1 MRSALAQ
8 LVQAIQFALHACC
21 PVCVP
26 LTMIERQYSLLSRQR
41 KEQSDGA
48 AAVRR
53 TPSGR
58 GATRPHPR
66 THTHHHLHRARRLP
80 DHGEKRKAIFCVG
93 RASKR
98 KKKTNDWGCLRR
110 TRPPPNWRGDPRCL
124 CRCLLRV
131 TISHAK
137 LLARLELT
145 CKIWTATKVR
155 LGTSVCEVGVAVTSR
170 LRA

>member
-48 AAVRR
+48 AAVR
-53 TPSGR
+53 SGR

-66 THTHHHLHRARRLP
+66 THTHHHLRRARRLP
-80 DHGEKRKAIFCVG
+80 DHGEKRKATVG
-93 RASKR
+93 LQSEREKT
-98 KKKTNDWGCLRR
+98 KKQKMTG
-110 TRPPPNWRGDPRCL
+110 
-124 CRCLLRV
+124 
-131 TISHAK
+131 A
-137 LLARLELT
+137 A
-145 CKIWTATKVR
+145 
-155 LGTSVCEVGVAVTSR
+155 
-170 LRA
+170 